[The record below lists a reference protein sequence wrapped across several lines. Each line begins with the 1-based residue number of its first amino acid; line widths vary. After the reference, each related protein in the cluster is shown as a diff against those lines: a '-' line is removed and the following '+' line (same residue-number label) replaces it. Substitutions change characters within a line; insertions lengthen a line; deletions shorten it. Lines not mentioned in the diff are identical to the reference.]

1 MATVFDVLRLTNV
14 WDFRKG
20 MAFEKPN
27 PSKINPIEVEILFDS
42 GLRQDQTDTHKK
54 IETDSG
60 ADLT

>member
-1 MATVFDVLRLTNV
+1 
-14 WDFRKG
+14 

-27 PSKINPIEVEILFDS
+27 PRKINPIEVEILFDS

>member
-1 MATVFDVLRLTNV
+1 MVFDKLRLANV